1 MVKEKREAK
10 TSLGKRSRKE
20 LKKQFLELEA
30 DEGEEEEDS
39 GVKKQ
44 VKEAELKQQY
54 YKEDELKP
62 SANRLDKA
70 FIKKLEIRA
79 KKEEQDVKLETKQDP
94 SDPEASEAMEVDEVE
109 RDVTLPSNMDSK
121 LWRLKVKPGMER
133 QLVMRLTNK
142 LISHLNEG

>member
-1 MVKEKREAK
+1 VVKEKREAK

-54 YKEDELKP
+54 YKEDELRP
-62 SANRLDKA
+62 SANRLDNA

-94 SDPEASEAMEVDEVE
+94 SDLEASEAMEVDEVE

-142 LISHLNEG
+142 LISRLNEG

>member
-10 TSLGKRSRKE
+10 TRLGKRSRKE

-142 LISHLNEG
+142 LISRLNEG

>member
-54 YKEDELKP
+54 YKEDELRP
-62 SANRLDKA
+62 SANRLDNA

-94 SDPEASEAMEVDEVE
+94 SDLEASEAMEVDEVE

-142 LISHLNEG
+142 LISRLNEG

>member
-10 TSLGKRSRKE
+10 TRLGKRSRKE

-30 DEGEEEEDS
+30 DEDEEEEDS

-44 VKEAELKQQY
+44 VKEAEIKQQY
-54 YKEDELKP
+54 YKKDELRP

-94 SDPEASEAMEVDEVE
+94 SDLEASEAMEVDEVE

-142 LISHLNEG
+142 LISRLNEG

>member
-1 MVKEKREAK
+1 VVKEKREAK

-39 GVKKQ
+39 GIKKQ
-44 VKEAELKQQY
+44 LKEAELKQQY

-142 LISHLNEG
+142 LISRLNEG

>member
-39 GVKKQ
+39 GIKKQ
-44 VKEAELKQQY
+44 LKEAELKQQY

-94 SDPEASEAMEVDEVE
+94 SDLEASEAMEVDEVE

-142 LISHLNEG
+142 LISRLNEG

>member
-54 YKEDELKP
+54 YKEDELRP
-62 SANRLDKA
+62 SANRLDNA

-94 SDPEASEAMEVDEVE
+94 SDLEASEAMEVDEVE

-121 LWRLKVKPGMER
+121 LWRLKVKPGIER

-142 LISHLNEG
+142 LISRLNEG

>member
-62 SANRLDKA
+62 SANRLDNA

-94 SDPEASEAMEVDEVE
+94 SDLEASEAMEVDEVE

-142 LISHLNEG
+142 LISRLNEG

>member
-10 TSLGKRSRKE
+10 TRLGKRSRKE

>member
-1 MVKEKREAK
+1 MVKEKRKAK

-30 DEGEEEEDS
+30 DEGEEYEDS

-44 VKEAELKQQY
+44 VREDELKQQY

-79 KKEEQDVKLETKQDP
+79 KKEEQDVKLETK
-94 SDPEASEAMEVDEVE
+94 
-109 RDVTLPSNMDSK
+109 
-121 LWRLKVKPGMER
+121 
-133 QLVMRLTNK
+133 
-142 LISHLNEG
+142 

>member
-20 LKKQFLELEA
+20 LKKQFLELDA

-39 GVKKQ
+39 GIKKQ
-44 VKEAELKQQY
+44 LKEAELKQQY

-142 LISHLNEG
+142 LISRLNEG

>member
-39 GVKKQ
+39 GIKKQ
-44 VKEAELKQQY
+44 LKEAELKQQY

-142 LISHLNEG
+142 LISRLNEG

>member
-94 SDPEASEAMEVDEVE
+94 SDLEASEAMEVDEVE

-142 LISHLNEG
+142 LISRLNEG